1 MDNKYIIEK
10 KIKVNEE
17 IRGLMNR
24 SFEGRLLNKTH
35 SIKLEKMAQ
44 YVRAGELKVGTE
56 SKS

>member
-1 MDNKYIIEK
+1 MK

-56 SKS
+56 SKSWM